1 MKKKALILTILSS
14 MTLAAG
20 GLAVALGSG
29 ELGFIGGKA
38 GTAAPGEISYSPS
51 NSKKSLG
58 SDKYTFKQ
66 TTLSG
71 TNIYLYSVND
81 SGISTSRIAS
91 IRYNQYT
98 EKGGFVT
105 FTADENGETPF
116 VFQNITSLSLT
127 TESKAS
133 DNVPFSIYTSISA
146 SSPSYSGT
154 VNAGETKVISAI
166 AGATYIK
173 IVSTSSSYLDITSL
187 TINYSCDPEIQPGE
201 KVLTGIRVKDDY
213 KQNYAQNA
221 QFVEPTVY
229 ADYIQDD
236 VPSTEI
242 VTAEFTGYNMS
253 QLGVQPVTASFGGKT
268 TQFDIHVKRTEQSK
282 LISYQGWSNT
292 THGDNREVSTFLDV
306 NNSKL
311 PAYGEPGESLSFT
324 PVFKSGF
331 SYVDTYDEGYK
342 VDEYT
347 YSAGVVTFTVPT
359 YYDVDVVI
367 VFDEVLTLDSMHVD
381 NPKIEYTVGSSF
393 VVPTVMGVYT
403 NPNGTEFE
411 YELSVT
417 ASNFS
422 GFDSSVAVA
431 SQTITVSYTGL
442 QNITYTISIIKSSGQ
457 YLEGVYVLNYDSSI
471 KWKLEFNSD
480 GSGVYRKYNASGDV
494 IGTDTF
500 NYEFDGTNLT
510 FTNVTCTYNNWGNYY
525 LTHGTAYNVRETT
538 NSGTVLDDVISITT
552 YNTSGSV
559 TRAATYTL
567 AA

>member
-1 MKKKALILTILSS
+1 
-14 MTLAAG
+14 MTLAAC

-38 GTAAPGEISYSPS
+38 GTAASGEISYSPS

-66 TTLSG
+66 TTSSG

-81 SGISTSRIAS
+81 STISTSRIAS

-98 EKGGFVT
+98 EKGGYVT

-116 VFQNITSLSLT
+116 VFQNITSLSFT
-127 TESKAS
+127 TESGTS
-133 DNVPFSIYTSISA
+133 VPFSIYTSISA

-166 AGATYIK
+166 AGATYLK
-173 IVSTSSSYLDITSL
+173 IVATSNSYLDITSL

-242 VTAEFTGYNMS
+242 VSAEFTGYNMS
-253 QLGVQPVTASFGGKT
+253 QLGVQTVTASFGGKT
-268 TQFDIHVKRTEQSK
+268 AQFDIHVKPTEQSK
-282 LISYQGWSNT
+282 LISYQGLSYDV
-292 THGDNREVSTFLDV
+292 GDYRLISSFLDL
-306 NNSKL
+306 NSSVL

-331 SYVDTYDEGYK
+331 SYFDAYDEGYK

-347 YSAGVVTFTVPT
+347 YAAGVVTFTVPT

-367 VFDEVLTLDSMHVD
+367 VFEEELTLDRMYVSD
-381 NPKIEYTVGSSF
+381 PKKEYTVGSSF
-393 VVPTVMGVYT
+393 VVPTVVGIYV
-403 NPNGTEFE
+403 NPNDNE
-411 YELSVT
+411 YEFNLSVSS
-417 ASNFS
+417 SNFS

-431 SQTITVSYTGL
+431 SQTITVSYTGVA
-442 QNITYTISIIKSSGQ
+442 NVTYTISIVEPSGQ
-457 YLEGVYVLNYDSSI
+457 YLEGDYVLDYASSTH
-471 KWKLEFNSD
+471 WKLVFNSD
-480 GSGVYRKYNASGDV
+480 GSGTYVKYNSG
-494 IGTDTF
+494 GTLGQDTF

-510 FTNVTCTYNNWGNYY
+510 LTNVTCTFTAWGSYHLTYGTSATSRESTNNTGSVSGNVIT
-525 LTHGTAYNVRETT
+525 LTVYT
-538 NSGTVLDDVISITT
+538 S
-552 YNTSGSV
+552 SGSV
-559 TRAATYTL
+559 SRVMTYTK

>member
-1 MKKKALILTILSS
+1 

-66 TTLSG
+66 TTSSG

-81 SGISTSRIAS
+81 STISTSRIAS

-98 EKGGFVT
+98 EKGGYVT

-166 AGATYIK
+166 AGATYLK
-173 IVSTSSSYLDITSL
+173 IVSTSNSYLDITSL

-242 VTAEFTGYNMS
+242 VSAEFTGYNMS
-253 QLGVQPVTASFGGKT
+253 QLGVQTVTASFGGKT
-268 TQFDIHVKRTEQSK
+268 AQFDIHVKPTEQSK
-282 LISYQGWSNT
+282 LISYQGLSY
-292 THGDNREVSTFLDV
+292 DVRDYRLISSFLDL
-306 NNSKL
+306 NNSIL
-311 PAYGEPGESLSFT
+311 PAYGEPGQSLSFT

-331 SYVDTYDEGYK
+331 SYINAYDEGYK
-342 VDEYT
+342 VDEYI
-347 YSAGVVTFTVPT
+347 
-359 YYDVDVVI
+359 YYAKRMK
-367 VFDEVLTLDSMHVD
+367 F
-381 NPKIEYTVGSSF
+381 
-393 VVPTVMGVYT
+393 
-403 NPNGTEFE
+403 
-411 YELSVT
+411 
-417 ASNFS
+417 
-422 GFDSSVAVA
+422 
-431 SQTITVSYTGL
+431 
-442 QNITYTISIIKSSGQ
+442 IS
-457 YLEGVYVLNYDSSI
+457 
-471 KWKLEFNSD
+471 
-480 GSGVYRKYNASGDV
+480 
-494 IGTDTF
+494 
-500 NYEFDGTNLT
+500 
-510 FTNVTCTYNNWGNYY
+510 
-525 LTHGTAYNVRETT
+525 
-538 NSGTVLDDVISITT
+538 
-552 YNTSGSV
+552 
-559 TRAATYTL
+559 
-567 AA
+567 